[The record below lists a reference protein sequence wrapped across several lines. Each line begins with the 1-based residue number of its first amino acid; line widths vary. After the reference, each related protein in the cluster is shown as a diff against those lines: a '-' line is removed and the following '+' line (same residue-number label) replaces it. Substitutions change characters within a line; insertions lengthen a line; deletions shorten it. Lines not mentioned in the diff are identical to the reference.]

1 MGKQVVICCLLSI
14 VDDIRV
20 VNCVQIKI
28 RNLQQ
33 YEKKTIDC
41 TILMIIFLCWCII
54 YYIECLVVAQL

>member
-1 MGKQVVICCLLSI
+1 MGKQASGHLLPPVNI

-33 YEKKTIDC
+33 YEKK
-41 TILMIIFLCWCII
+41 
-54 YYIECLVVAQL
+54 QLTAPS